1 MVNIEIILIYV
12 NDSPYNIDMKKILLS
27 LFFIFPVIYAENTVS
42 DIFKPDYKNQ
52 LFMNVEV
59 ALAEAQA
66 ELEIIPQWA
75 ADEIKLKANLK
86 NLKQKDIDAEHKIV
100 RHTLVA
106 RLNVWK
112 RSMDDESSEFLH
124 FGATTVDIWD
134 TVLVLQI
141 KDSIDLLIDDLL
153 EVEEYLITLTKDNLY
168 SYMPGRTLG
177 QHALPIT
184 FGKKTST
191 WLAEN
196 RRNIERLQHIQSKI
210 NKSGILKGAV
220 GSYLGLGYNAI
231 ETEAIMMK
239 KLGLDEPSKDDW
251 HGIRDVFAEY
261 ALTLAIISKSFGRIG
276 NELTLLQMTEIGET
290 EEYLGSRSI
299 GSSTM
304 PQKKN
309 PRGPGDLI
317 EFSRVIPRLS
327 EIVLDDMIN
336 SFERDGQ
343 KSDDELKLISIES
356 EKMINRAKPLLRELK
371 VNKKKMRENLDITNG
386 LILSQRLTFYLAD
399 KIGKDTAN
407 DLMHDVAK
415 YALEKNISLE
425 EAAMNDET
433 IKKNITEDVL
443 LNLLNPETYTGLAV
457 DQAKLIIDDIESKRK
472 LSK

>member
-1 MVNIEIILIYV
+1 MIHN
-12 NDSPYNIDMKKILLS
+12 PYSNWMKNILLTFSFS
-27 LFFIFPVIYAENTVS
+27 LCLFSFSENQVA
-42 DIFKPDYKNQ
+42 DVFKSQYRNQ
-52 LFMNVEV
+52 LFMDVEA
-59 ALAEAQA
+59 ALAQAQA
-66 ELEIIPQWA
+66 ELEIIPKWA
-75 ADEIKLKANLK
+75 ADEIKSKADVK
-86 NLKQKDIDAEHKIV
+86 YLKQKDIDKEQSLV

-112 RSMDDESSEFLH
+112 RSIDNNASEYLH
-124 FGATTVDIWD
+124 YGATTVDIWD

-141 KDSIDLLIDDLL
+141 DDSIDLLIDDLL
-153 EVEEYLITLTKDNLY
+153 EIEDYLITLTKDNLY
-168 SYMPGRTLG
+168 TYMPGRTLG

-196 RRNIERLQHIQSKI
+196 RRNIERLEHVQSKI
-210 NKSGILKGAV
+210 KKSGILKGAV
-220 GSYLGLGYNAI
+220 GSYLGLGDNAI
-231 ETEAIMMK
+231 KTESLMMRN
-239 KLGLDEPSKDDW
+239 LGLDDPSKDDW

-261 ALTLAIISKSFGRIG
+261 ALTLAIISKSFGRVG
-276 NELTLLQMTEIGET
+276 NELTLLQMTELGET
-290 EEYLGSRSI
+290 EEYLGNRSV

-343 KSDDELKLISIES
+343 KSDDELKMISVES
-356 EKMINRAKPLLRELK
+356 EKMINRAKPLLKELK
-371 VNKKKMRENLDITNG
+371 VNKKKMRENLEITNG

-407 DLMHDVAK
+407 DLMHDIAK
-415 YALEKNISLE
+415 YALNNNISLKD
-425 EAAMNDET
+425 AALNNK
-433 IKKNITEDVL
+433 IVNQNITENTLKDIL
-443 LNLLNPETYTGLAV
+443 DPETYIGLAA
-457 DQAKLIIDDIESKRK
+457 DQAQIIVKEIELKRSK
-472 LSK
+472 

>member
-1 MVNIEIILIYV
+1 MNH
-12 NDSPYNIDMKKILLS
+12 NSYNNWMKNILLTFS
-27 LFFIFPVIYAENTVS
+27 FFLCLFSFSENQVA
-42 DIFKPDYKNQ
+42 DVFKSQYRNQ
-52 LFMNVEV
+52 LFMYVEA
-59 ALAEAQA
+59 ALAQAQA

-75 ADEIKLKANLK
+75 ADEIKSKADVK
-86 NLKQKDIDAEHKIV
+86 YLKQKDIDKEQSLV

-112 RSMDDESSEFLH
+112 RSIDNNASEYLH
-124 FGATTVDIWD
+124 YGATTVDIWD

-141 KDSIDLLIDDLL
+141 DDSIDLLIDDLL
-153 EVEEYLITLTKDNLY
+153 EIEEYLITLTKDNLY
-168 SYMPGRTLG
+168 TYMPGRTLG

-196 RRNIERLQHIQSKI
+196 RRNIERLEHVQSKI
-210 NKSGILKGAV
+210 KKSGILKGAV
-220 GSYLGLGYNAI
+220 GSYLGLGDNAI
-231 ETEAIMMK
+231 KTESLMMRN
-239 KLGLDEPSKDDW
+239 LGLDDPSKDDW

-261 ALTLAIISKSFGRIG
+261 ALTLAIISKSFGRVG
-276 NELTLLQMTEIGET
+276 NELTLLQMTELGET
-290 EEYLGSRSI
+290 EEYLGNRSV

-343 KSDDELKLISIES
+343 KSDDELKMISVES
-356 EKMINRAKPLLRELK
+356 EKMINRAKPLLKELK
-371 VNKKKMRENLDITNG
+371 VNKKKMRANLEITNG

-407 DLMHDVAK
+407 DLMHDIAK
-415 YALEKNISLE
+415 YALNNNISLKD
-425 EAAMNDET
+425 AALNNK
-433 IKKNITEDVL
+433 IVNQNITENTLKDIL
-443 LNLLNPETYTGLAV
+443 DPETYIGLAAE
-457 DQAKLIIDDIESKRK
+457 QAQIIVKEIELKRSK
-472 LSK
+472 

>member
-1 MVNIEIILIYV
+1 
-12 NDSPYNIDMKKILLS
+12 MKKYLLS
-27 LFFIFPVIYAENTVS
+27 FFIISSGVIFAEDTIEN
-42 DIFKPDYKNQ
+42 IFKVNYKNQ
-52 LFMNVEV
+52 LFMDVEV
-59 ALAEAQA
+59 ALAEAQS
-66 ELEIIPQWA
+66 ELGIIPAWA
-75 ADEIKLKANLK
+75 ANEISSKANIKYLS
-86 NLKQKDIDAEHKIV
+86 QKDIDREHKLV

-112 RSMDDESSEFLH
+112 RSMDKDAAEYLH
-124 FGATTVDIWD
+124 YGATTVDIWD

-141 KDSIDLLIDDLL
+141 KDSIDLLISDLL
-153 EVEEYLITLTKDNLY
+153 EIEDYLLTLTKDNLY
-168 SYMPGRTLG
+168 TYMPGRTLG

-196 RRNIERLQHIQSKI
+196 RRNIERLQNVQSKI

-220 GSYLGLGYNAI
+220 GSYLGLGPQAI
-231 ETEAIMMK
+231 ETEKLMMIN
-239 KLGLDEPSKDDW
+239 LGLEEPSKDDW

-276 NELTLLQMTEIGET
+276 NELTLLQMTELGET
-290 EEYLGSRSI
+290 EEYLGSKSV

-309 PRGPGDLI
+309 PRGPGDLL
-317 EFSRVIPRLS
+317 EYSRIIPRLS

-336 SFERDGQ
+336 SFERDGE
-343 KSDDELKLISIES
+343 KSDDELKQISIVTEQ
-356 EKMINRAKPLLRELK
+356 MLDRAKPLLKELK
-371 VNKKKMRENLDITNG
+371 VNKQKMRDNLDLTNG

-415 YALEKNISLE
+415 FALENNLTLE
-425 EAAMNDET
+425 EAALQNDIISNNITKSEL
-433 IKKNITEDVL
+433 KNI
-443 LNLLNPETYTGLAV
+443 LNPETYIGLAV
-457 DQAKLIIDDIESKRK
+457 QQAQLIIQDIENKRTK
-472 LSK
+472 

>member
-1 MVNIEIILIYV
+1 MNHNPYNKCMKKYLLSFLIIL
-12 NDSPYNIDMKKILLS
+12 SGTIL
-27 LFFIFPVIYAENTVS
+27 AEDTVAN
-42 DIFKPDYKNQ
+42 IFKVNYKNQ
-52 LFMNVEV
+52 LFMDVEV
-59 ALAEAQA
+59 ALAEAQS
-66 ELEIIPQWA
+66 ELGIIPSWA
-75 ADEIKLKANLK
+75 ANEISSKADIKYLS
-86 NLKQKDIDAEHKIV
+86 QKDIDKEHKLV

-112 RSMDDESSEFLH
+112 RSIDKDAAEYLH
-124 FGATTVDIWD
+124 YGATTVDIWD

-153 EVEEYLITLTKDNLY
+153 EIENYLLTLTKDNLY
-168 SYMPGRTLG
+168 TYMPGRTLG

-196 RRNIERLQHIQSKI
+196 RRNIERLQHVQSKI

-220 GSYLGLGYNAI
+220 GSYLGLGTQAI
-231 ETEAIMMK
+231 ETEKLMMIN
-239 KLGLDEPSKDDW
+239 LGLDEPSKDDW

-276 NELTLLQMTEIGET
+276 NELTLLQMTELGET
-290 EEYLGSRSI
+290 EEYLGSKSV

-309 PRGPGDLI
+309 PRGPGDLL
-317 EFSRVIPRLS
+317 EYSRIIPRLS

-336 SFERDGQ
+336 SFERDGE
-343 KSDDELKLISIES
+343 KSDDELKQISIVTEQ
-356 EKMINRAKPLLRELK
+356 MLDRAKPLLKELK
-371 VNKKKMRENLDITNG
+371 VNKQKMRDNLDLTNG

-407 DLMHDVAK
+407 ELMHDVAK
-415 YALEKNISLE
+415 FALENNLTLE
-425 EAAMNDET
+425 EAALQNS
-433 IKKNITEDVL
+433 IISKNITKSELKNILD
-443 LNLLNPETYTGLAV
+443 PETYIGLAV
-457 DQAKLIIDDIESKRK
+457 KQAQLIIQDIDNKRTK
-472 LSK
+472 

>member
-1 MVNIEIILIYV
+1 
-12 NDSPYNIDMKKILLS
+12 MKKFLLS
-27 LFFIFPVIYAENTVS
+27 FCIVSSSLFIFSEDTVS
-42 DIFKPDYKNQ
+42 DIFKPNYKNQ
-52 LFMNVEV
+52 LFMDVEV
-59 ALAEAQA
+59 ALAEAQS
-66 ELEIIPQWA
+66 ELEIIPLWA
-75 ADEIKLKANLK
+75 AKEISSKANIKYLS
-86 NLKQKDIDAEHKIV
+86 QKDIDEEHKLV

-112 RSMDDESSEFLH
+112 RSIDAEAAEYLH
-124 FGATTVDIWD
+124 YGATTVDIWD

-153 EVEEYLITLTKDNLY
+153 EIEDYLLTLTKDNLNT
-168 SYMPGRTLG
+168 YMPGRTLG

-196 RRNIERLQHIQSKI
+196 RRNIERLQHVQSKI

-220 GSYLGLGYNAI
+220 GSYLGLGDMAI
-231 ETEAIMMK
+231 ETESLMMQ

-261 ALTLAIISKSFGRIG
+261 ALTLAIVSKSFGRIG

-290 EEYLGSRSI
+290 EEYLGSKSV

-317 EFSRVIPRLS
+317 EYSRVIPRLS
-327 EIVLDDMIN
+327 EIVLDDMVN

-343 KSDDELKLISIES
+343 KSDDELRLISIES
-356 EKMINRAKPLLRELK
+356 EKMINRAKPLLKELK
-371 VNKKKMRENLDITNG
+371 VNKNKMRENLDITNG

-415 YALEKNISLE
+415 YALENNISLE
-425 EAAMNDET
+425 EAALANKT
-433 IKKNITEDVL
+433 IQENITKETL
-443 LNLLNPETYTGLAV
+443 SNILNPETYIGLAV
-457 DQAKLIIDDIESKRK
+457 DQAQLIINEIESKRK
-472 LSK
+472 QIK

>member
-1 MVNIEIILIYV
+1 M
-12 NDSPYNIDMKKILLS
+12 
-27 LFFIFPVIYAENTVS
+27 A
-42 DIFKPDYKNQ
+42 
-52 LFMNVEV
+52 
-59 ALAEAQA
+59 
-66 ELEIIPQWA
+66 IIPLWA
-75 ADEIKLKANLK
+75 AKEISSKANIKYLS
-86 NLKQKDIDAEHKIV
+86 QKDIDEEHKLV

-112 RSMDDESSEFLH
+112 RSIDAEAAEYLH
-124 FGATTVDIWD
+124 YGATTVDIWD

-153 EVEEYLITLTKDNLY
+153 EIEDYLLTLTKDNLNT
-168 SYMPGRTLG
+168 YMPGRTLG

-196 RRNIERLQHIQSKI
+196 RRNIERLQHVQSKI

-220 GSYLGLGYNAI
+220 GSYLGLGDMAI
-231 ETEAIMMK
+231 ETESLMMQ

-290 EEYLGSRSI
+290 EEYLGSRSV

-317 EFSRVIPRLS
+317 EYSRVIPRLS
-327 EIVLDDMIN
+327 EIVLDDMVN

-343 KSDDELKLISIES
+343 KSDDELRLISIES
-356 EKMINRAKPLLRELK
+356 EKMIDRAKPLLKELK
-371 VNKKKMRENLDITNG
+371 VNKYKMRENLDITNG

-415 YALEKNISLE
+415 YALENNVSLE
-425 EAAMNDET
+425 EAAMTNKT
-433 IKKNITEDVL
+433 IQENITKEAL
-443 LNLLNPETYTGLAV
+443 SNILNPETYIGLAV
-457 DQAKLIIDDIESKRK
+457 DQAQLIINEIESKRK
-472 LSK
+472 QTK

>member
-1 MVNIEIILIYV
+1 MNH
-12 NDSPYNIDMKKILLS
+12 NPYNNYMKKYLLS
-27 LFFIFPVIYAENTVS
+27 FLIISSGAIFAEDTVAN
-42 DIFKPDYKNQ
+42 IFKVNYKNQ
-52 LFMNVEV
+52 LFMDVEV
-59 ALAEAQA
+59 ALAEAQS
-66 ELEIIPQWA
+66 ELGIIPSWA
-75 ADEIKLKANLK
+75 ANEISSKADIKYLS
-86 NLKQKDIDAEHKIV
+86 QKDIDKEHKLV

-112 RSMDDESSEFLH
+112 RSIDKDAAEYLH
-124 FGATTVDIWD
+124 YGATTVDIWD

-153 EVEEYLITLTKDNLY
+153 EIEDYLLTLTKDNLY
-168 SYMPGRTLG
+168 TYMPGRTLG

-196 RRNIERLQHIQSKI
+196 RRNIERLQHVQSKI

-220 GSYLGLGYNAI
+220 GSYLGLGTQAI
-231 ETEAIMMK
+231 ETEKLMMIN
-239 KLGLDEPSKDDW
+239 LGLDEPSKDDW

-276 NELTLLQMTEIGET
+276 NELTLLQMTELGET
-290 EEYLGSRSI
+290 EEYLGSKSV

-309 PRGPGDLI
+309 PRGPGDLL
-317 EFSRVIPRLS
+317 EYSRIIPRLS

-336 SFERDGQ
+336 SFERDGE
-343 KSDDELKLISIES
+343 KSDDELKQISIVTEQ
-356 EKMINRAKPLLRELK
+356 MLDRAKPLLKELK
-371 VNKKKMRENLDITNG
+371 VNKQKMRDNLDLTNG

-407 DLMHDVAK
+407 ELMHDVAK
-415 YALEKNISLE
+415 FALENNLTLE
-425 EAAMNDET
+425 EAALQNS
-433 IKKNITEDVL
+433 IISKNITKSELKNILD
-443 LNLLNPETYTGLAV
+443 PETYIGLAV
-457 DQAKLIIDDIESKRK
+457 KQAQLIIQDIENKRTK
-472 LSK
+472 

>member
-1 MVNIEIILIYV
+1 M
-12 NDSPYNIDMKKILLS
+12 D
-27 LFFIFPVIYAENTVS
+27 
-42 DIFKPDYKNQ
+42 
-52 LFMNVEV
+52 VEA

-66 ELEIIPQWA
+66 ELGIIPQWA
-75 ADEIKLKANLK
+75 ADEIKLKANTKYLQ
-86 NLKQKDIDAEHKIV
+86 QKDIDIEQSFV

-112 RSMDDESSEFLH
+112 RSLDNNASEYLH

-141 KDSIDLLIDDLL
+141 DDSIDLFIDDLL
-153 EVEEYLITLTKDNLY
+153 EIEENLITLTKDNLY
-168 SYMPGRTLG
+168 TYMPGRTLG

-196 RRNIERLQHIQSKI
+196 RRNIERLEHVQSKI
-210 NKSGILKGAV
+210 KKSGILKGAV
-220 GSYLGLGYNAI
+220 GSYLGLGNDAI
-231 ETEAIMMK
+231 KTESMMMRN
-239 KLGLDEPSKDDW
+239 LGLDDPSKDDW

-290 EEYLGSRSI
+290 EEYLGNRSV

-317 EFSRVIPRLS
+317 EFSRIIPRLS

-336 SFERDGQ
+336 SFERDGE

-356 EKMINRAKPLLRELK
+356 EKMINRAKPLLKDLI
-371 VNKKKMRENLDITNG
+371 VNKDKMRENLEITQG

-415 YALEKNISLE
+415 YALENNISLKD
-425 EAAMNDET
+425 AALKNE
-433 IKKNITEDVL
+433 IVSQNITKETL
-443 LNLLNPETYTGLAV
+443 INILNPETYIGLAAE
-457 DQAKLIIDDIESKRK
+457 QAKLIIEEIELKR
-472 LSK
+472 SE

>member
-1 MVNIEIILIYV
+1 
-12 NDSPYNIDMKKILLS
+12 MKKFLLAFCIGS
-27 LFFIFPVIYAENTVS
+27 SCLFVFAEETVS
-42 DIFKPDYKNQ
+42 DIFKPNYKNQ
-52 LFMNVEV
+52 LFMDIEA
-59 ALAEAQA
+59 ALAEAQSD
-66 ELEIIPQWA
+66 LGIIPIWA
-75 ADEIKLKANLK
+75 AEEISSKANIRYLS
-86 NLKQKDIDAEHKIV
+86 QKDIDAENKLV
-100 RHTLVA
+100 RHSLVA

-112 RSMDDESSEFLH
+112 RSIDKDASEYLH
-124 FGATTVDIWD
+124 YGATTVDIWD

-141 KDSIDLLIDDLL
+141 KDSIDLLINDLL
-153 EVEEYLITLTKDNLY
+153 EIEDYLLILTKDNLY
-168 SYMPGRTLG
+168 TYMPGRTLG

-184 FGKKTST
+184 FAKKTST

-196 RRNIERLQHIQSKI
+196 RRNIERLKHVQSKI

-220 GSYLGLGYNAI
+220 GSYLGLGDQAI
-231 ETEAIMMK
+231 QTESLMMQ

-290 EEYLGSRSI
+290 EEYLGSKSI

-309 PRGPGDLI
+309 PRGPGSLI
-317 EFSRVIPRLS
+317 EYSRVVPRLS

-425 EAAMNDET
+425 EAAMNNET

>member
-1 MVNIEIILIYV
+1 MNH
-12 NDSPYNIDMKKILLS
+12 NPYNIWMKNILLTIS
-27 LFFIFPVIYAENTVS
+27 FTFCLFSFSENQVA
-42 DIFKPDYKNQ
+42 DVFKSNYKNQ
-52 LFMNVEV
+52 LFMDVEA

-66 ELEIIPQWA
+66 ELGIIPQWA
-75 ADEIKLKANLK
+75 ADEIKLKANTKYLQ
-86 NLKQKDIDAEHKIV
+86 QKDIDIEQSFV

-112 RSMDDESSEFLH
+112 RSLDNNASEYLH

-141 KDSIDLLIDDLL
+141 DDSIDLFIDDLL
-153 EVEEYLITLTKDNLY
+153 EIEEYLITLTKDNLY
-168 SYMPGRTLG
+168 TYMPGRTLG

-196 RRNIERLQHIQSKI
+196 RRNIERLVHVQSKI
-210 NKSGILKGAV
+210 KKSGILKGAV
-220 GSYLGLGYNAI
+220 GSYLGLGNDAI
-231 ETEAIMMK
+231 KTESMMMRN
-239 KLGLDEPSKDDW
+239 LGLDDPSKDDW

-290 EEYLGSRSI
+290 EEYLGNRSV

-309 PRGPGDLI
+309 PRGPGNLI
-317 EFSRVIPRLS
+317 EFSRIIPRLS

-336 SFERDGQ
+336 SFERDGE

-356 EKMINRAKPLLRELK
+356 EKMINRAKPLLKDLI
-371 VNKKKMRENLDITNG
+371 VNKDKMRENLEITQG

-415 YALEKNISLE
+415 YALENNISLKDAVLKNE
-425 EAAMNDET
+425 
-433 IKKNITEDVL
+433 IVSQNITKEKL
-443 LNLLNPETYTGLAV
+443 INILNPETYIGLAAE
-457 DQAKLIIDDIESKRK
+457 QAKLIIEEIELKR
-472 LSK
+472 SE

>member
-1 MVNIEIILIYV
+1 
-12 NDSPYNIDMKKILLS
+12 MKKFLLS
-27 LFFIFPVIYAENTVS
+27 FCIVSSSLFVFSEDTVS
-42 DIFKPDYKNQ
+42 DIFKPNYKNQ
-52 LFMNVEV
+52 LFMDVEV
-59 ALAEAQA
+59 ALAEAQS
-66 ELEIIPQWA
+66 ELEIIPLWA
-75 ADEIKLKANLK
+75 AKEISSKANIKYLS
-86 NLKQKDIDAEHKIV
+86 QKDIDEEHKLV

-112 RSMDDESSEFLH
+112 RSIDAEAAEYLH
-124 FGATTVDIWD
+124 YGATTVDIWD

-153 EVEEYLITLTKDNLY
+153 EIEDYLLTLTKDNLNT
-168 SYMPGRTLG
+168 YMPGRTLG

-196 RRNIERLQHIQSKI
+196 RRNIERLQHVQSKI

-220 GSYLGLGYNAI
+220 GSYLGLGDMAI
-231 ETEAIMMK
+231 ETESLMMQ

-290 EEYLGSRSI
+290 EEYLGSKSV

-317 EFSRVIPRLS
+317 EYSRVIPRLS
-327 EIVLDDMIN
+327 EIVLDDMVN

-343 KSDDELKLISIES
+343 KSDDELRLISIES
-356 EKMINRAKPLLRELK
+356 EKMIDRAKPLLKELK
-371 VNKKKMRENLDITNG
+371 VNKYKMRENLDITNG

-415 YALEKNISLE
+415 YALENNISLE
-425 EAAMNDET
+425 EAALANKT
-433 IKKNITEDVL
+433 IQENITKEAL
-443 LNLLNPETYTGLAV
+443 SNILNPETYIGLAV
-457 DQAKLIIDDIESKRK
+457 DQAQLIINEIESKRK
-472 LSK
+472 QIK

>member
-1 MVNIEIILIYV
+1 
-12 NDSPYNIDMKKILLS
+12 MKKFLLS
-27 LFFIFPVIYAENTVS
+27 FCIASSSLFVYSENTVS
-42 DIFKPDYKNQ
+42 DIFKANYKNQ
-52 LFMNVEV
+52 LFMDVEA
-59 ALAEAQA
+59 ALAEAQS
-66 ELEIIPQWA
+66 ELEIIPYWA
-75 ADEIKLKANLK
+75 AEEISSKANIKYLS
-86 NLKQKDIDAEHKIV
+86 QKDIDEEHKLV
-100 RHTLVA
+100 RHTLVS

-112 RSMDDESSEFLH
+112 RSIDSEAAEYLH
-124 FGATTVDIWD
+124 YGATTVDIWD

-153 EVEEYLITLTKDNLY
+153 EIEDYLLTLTKENLNT
-168 SYMPGRTLG
+168 YMPGRTLG

-196 RRNIERLQHIQSKI
+196 RRNIERLQHVQSKI
-210 NKSGILKGAV
+210 NRSGILKGAV
-220 GSYLGLGYNAI
+220 GSYLGLGDMAI
-231 ETEAIMMK
+231 ETESLMMQ

-290 EEYLGSRSI
+290 EEYLGSKSV

-317 EFSRVIPRLS
+317 EYSRVIPRLS

-343 KSDDELKLISIES
+343 KSDDELRLISIES
-356 EKMINRAKPLLRELK
+356 EKMIDRAKPLLKELK
-371 VNKKKMRENLDITNG
+371 VNKYKMRENLDITNG

-415 YALEKNISLE
+415 YALENNISLE
-425 EAAMNDET
+425 EAALANKT
-433 IKKNITEDVL
+433 IQENITKEALSDI
-443 LNLLNPETYTGLAV
+443 LNPETYIGLAV
-457 DQAKLIIDDIESKRK
+457 DQAKLIINEIESKRK
-472 LSK
+472 QIK

>member
-1 MVNIEIILIYV
+1 
-12 NDSPYNIDMKKILLS
+12 MKKFLLS
-27 LFFIFPVIYAENTVS
+27 FCIVSSSLFVFSEDTVS
-42 DIFKPDYKNQ
+42 DIFKPNYKNQ
-52 LFMNVEV
+52 LFMDVEV
-59 ALAEAQA
+59 ALAEAQS
-66 ELEIIPQWA
+66 ELEIIPLWA
-75 ADEIKLKANLK
+75 AKEISSKANIKYLS
-86 NLKQKDIDAEHKIV
+86 QKDIDEEHKLV

-112 RSMDDESSEFLH
+112 RSIDAEAAEYLH
-124 FGATTVDIWD
+124 YGATTVDIWD

-153 EVEEYLITLTKDNLY
+153 EIEDYLLTLTKDNLNT
-168 SYMPGRTLG
+168 YMPGRTLG

-196 RRNIERLQHIQSKI
+196 RRNIERLQHVQSKI

-220 GSYLGLGYNAI
+220 GSYLGLGDMAI
-231 ETEAIMMK
+231 ETESLMMQ

-261 ALTLAIISKSFGRIG
+261 ALTLAIVSKSFGRIG

-290 EEYLGSRSI
+290 EEYLGSRSV

-317 EFSRVIPRLS
+317 EYSRVIPRLS
-327 EIVLDDMIN
+327 EIVLDDMVN

-343 KSDDELKLISIES
+343 KSDDELRLISIES
-356 EKMINRAKPLLRELK
+356 EKMIDRAKPLLKELK
-371 VNKKKMRENLDITNG
+371 VNKNKMRENLDITNG

-415 YALEKNISLE
+415 YALENNISLE
-425 EAAMNDET
+425 EAALANKT
-433 IKKNITEDVL
+433 IQENITKEAL
-443 LNLLNPETYTGLAV
+443 SNILNPETYIGLAV
-457 DQAKLIIDDIESKRK
+457 DQAQLIINEIESKRK
-472 LSK
+472 QTK

>member
-1 MVNIEIILIYV
+1 M
-12 NDSPYNIDMKKILLS
+12 D
-27 LFFIFPVIYAENTVS
+27 
-42 DIFKPDYKNQ
+42 
-52 LFMNVEV
+52 VEA

-66 ELEIIPQWA
+66 ELGIIPQWA
-75 ADEIKLKANLK
+75 ADEIKLKANTKYLQ
-86 NLKQKDIDAEHKIV
+86 QKDIDIEQGFV

-112 RSMDDESSEFLH
+112 KSLDNNASEYLH

-141 KDSIDLLIDDLL
+141 DDSIDLFIDDLL
-153 EVEEYLITLTKDNLY
+153 EIEEYLITLTKDNLY
-168 SYMPGRTLG
+168 TYMPGRTLG

-196 RRNIERLQHIQSKI
+196 RRNIERLVHVQSKI
-210 NKSGILKGAV
+210 KKSGILKGAV
-220 GSYLGLGYNAI
+220 GSYLGLGNDAI
-231 ETEAIMMK
+231 KTESMMMRN
-239 KLGLDEPSKDDW
+239 LGLDDPSKDDW

-290 EEYLGSRSI
+290 EEYLGNRSV

-317 EFSRVIPRLS
+317 EFSRIIPRLS

-336 SFERDGQ
+336 SFERDGE

-356 EKMINRAKPLLRELK
+356 EKMINRAKPLLKDLI
-371 VNKKKMRENLDITNG
+371 VNKDKMRENLEITQG

-415 YALEKNISLE
+415 YALENNISLKD
-425 EAAMNDET
+425 AALKNE
-433 IKKNITEDVL
+433 IVSQNITKETL
-443 LNLLNPETYTGLAV
+443 INILNPETYIGLAAE
-457 DQAKLIIDDIESKRK
+457 QAKLIIEEIELKR
-472 LSK
+472 SE

>member
-1 MVNIEIILIYV
+1 MNH
-12 NDSPYNIDMKKILLS
+12 NPYNIWMKNILLTIS
-27 LFFIFPVIYAENTVS
+27 FAFCLFSFSENQVA
-42 DIFKPDYKNQ
+42 DVFKSNYKNQ
-52 LFMNVEV
+52 LFMDVEV

-66 ELEIIPQWA
+66 ELGIIPQWA
-75 ADEIKLKANLK
+75 ADEIKLKANTKYLQ
-86 NLKQKDIDAEHKIV
+86 QKDIDIEQSFV

-112 RSMDDESSEFLH
+112 RSLDNNASEYLH

-141 KDSIDLLIDDLL
+141 DDSIDLFIDDLL
-153 EVEEYLITLTKDNLY
+153 EIEEYLITLTKDNLY
-168 SYMPGRTLG
+168 TYMPGRTLG

-196 RRNIERLQHIQSKI
+196 RRNIERLVHVQSKI
-210 NKSGILKGAV
+210 KKSGILKGAV
-220 GSYLGLGYNAI
+220 GSYLGLGNDAI
-231 ETEAIMMK
+231 KTESMMMRN
-239 KLGLDEPSKDDW
+239 LGLDDPSKDDW

-290 EEYLGSRSI
+290 EEYLGNRSV

-309 PRGPGDLI
+309 PRGPGNLI
-317 EFSRVIPRLS
+317 EFSRIIPRLS

-336 SFERDGQ
+336 SFERDGE

-356 EKMINRAKPLLRELK
+356 EKMINRAKPLLKDLI
-371 VNKKKMRENLDITNG
+371 VNKDKMRENLEITQG

-415 YALEKNISLE
+415 YALENNISLKD
-425 EAAMNDET
+425 AALKNE
-433 IKKNITEDVL
+433 IVSQNITKETL
-443 LNLLNPETYTGLAV
+443 INILNPETYIGLAAE
-457 DQAKLIIDDIESKRK
+457 QAKLIIEEIELKR
-472 LSK
+472 SE

>member
-1 MVNIEIILIYV
+1 
-12 NDSPYNIDMKKILLS
+12 MKNILLTIS
-27 LFFIFPVIYAENTVS
+27 FTFCLFSFSENQVTDV
-42 DIFKPDYKNQ
+42 FKSNYKNQ
-52 LFMNVEV
+52 LFMDVEA

-66 ELEIIPQWA
+66 ELGIIPQWA
-75 ADEIKLKANLK
+75 ADEIKLKANTKYLQ
-86 NLKQKDIDAEHKIV
+86 QKDIDIEQSFV

-112 RSMDDESSEFLH
+112 RSLDNNASEYLH

-141 KDSIDLLIDDLL
+141 DDSIDLLIDDLL
-153 EVEEYLITLTKDNLY
+153 EIEENLITLTKDNLY
-168 SYMPGRTLG
+168 TYMPGRTLG

-196 RRNIERLQHIQSKI
+196 RRNIERLEHVQSKI
-210 NKSGILKGAV
+210 KKSGILKGAV
-220 GSYLGLGYNAI
+220 GSYLGLGNDAI
-231 ETEAIMMK
+231 KTESMMMRN
-239 KLGLDEPSKDDW
+239 LGLDDPSKDDW

-290 EEYLGSRSI
+290 EEYLGNRSV

-317 EFSRVIPRLS
+317 EFSRIIPRLS

-336 SFERDGQ
+336 SFERDGE

-356 EKMINRAKPLLRELK
+356 EKMINRAKPLLKDLI
-371 VNKKKMRENLDITNG
+371 VNKDKMRENLEITQG

-415 YALEKNISLE
+415 YALENNISLKD
-425 EAAMNDET
+425 AALKNE
-433 IKKNITEDVL
+433 IVSQNITKETL
-443 LNLLNPETYTGLAV
+443 INILNPETYIGLAAE
-457 DQAKLIIDDIESKRK
+457 QAKLIIEEIELKR
-472 LSK
+472 SE

>member
-1 MVNIEIILIYV
+1 MNH
-12 NDSPYNIDMKKILLS
+12 NPYNNWMKNILLTFS
-27 LFFIFPVIYAENTVS
+27 FTLCLFSFCENQVV
-42 DIFKPDYKNQ
+42 DVFKSQYRNQ
-52 LFMNVEV
+52 LFMDVEA
-59 ALAEAQA
+59 ALAQAQA

-75 ADEIKLKANLK
+75 ADEIKSKADVKYLQ
-86 NLKQKDIDAEHKIV
+86 QKDIDKEQSLV

-112 RSMDDESSEFLH
+112 RSIDNNASEYLH
-124 FGATTVDIWD
+124 YGATTVDIWD

-141 KDSIDLLIDDLL
+141 DDSIDLLIDDLL
-153 EVEEYLITLTKDNLY
+153 EIEEYLIILTKDNLY
-168 SYMPGRTLG
+168 TYMPGRTLG

-196 RRNIERLQHIQSKI
+196 RRNIERLEHVQSKI
-210 NKSGILKGAV
+210 KKSGILKGAV
-220 GSYLGLGYNAI
+220 GSYLGLGDKAI
-231 ETEAIMMK
+231 KTESLMMRN
-239 KLGLDEPSKDDW
+239 LGLDDPSKDDW

-261 ALTLAIISKSFGRIG
+261 ALTLAIISKSFGRVG

-290 EEYLGSRSI
+290 EEYLGNRSV

-343 KSDDELKLISIES
+343 KSDDELKMISVES
-356 EKMINRAKPLLRELK
+356 EKMINRAKPLLKELK
-371 VNKKKMRENLDITNG
+371 VNKEKMRENLEITNG

-407 DLMHDVAK
+407 DLMHDIAK
-415 YALEKNISLE
+415 YALNNNISLKD
-425 EAAMNDET
+425 AALNNK
-433 IKKNITEDVL
+433 IVNQNITENTLKDIL
-443 LNLLNPETYTGLAV
+443 DPETYIGLAA
-457 DQAKLIIDDIESKRK
+457 DQAKIIIEEIELKRSK
-472 LSK
+472 

>member
-1 MVNIEIILIYV
+1 
-12 NDSPYNIDMKKILLS
+12 MKNILLTFSFS
-27 LFFIFPVIYAENTVS
+27 LCLFSFSENQVA
-42 DIFKPDYKNQ
+42 DVFKSQYRNQ
-52 LFMNVEV
+52 LFMDVEA
-59 ALAEAQA
+59 ALAQAQA

-75 ADEIKLKANLK
+75 ADEISSKADVK
-86 NLKQKDIDAEHKIV
+86 YLKQKDIDKEQSLV

-112 RSMDDESSEFLH
+112 RSIDNNASEYLH
-124 FGATTVDIWD
+124 YGATTVDIWD

-141 KDSIDLLIDDLL
+141 DDSIDLLIDDLL
-153 EVEEYLITLTKDNLY
+153 EIEDYLITLTKDNLY
-168 SYMPGRTLG
+168 TYMPGRTLG

-196 RRNIERLQHIQSKI
+196 RRNIERLEHVQSKI
-210 NKSGILKGAV
+210 KKSGILKGAV
-220 GSYLGLGYNAI
+220 GSYLGLGDNAI
-231 ETEAIMMK
+231 KTESLMMRN
-239 KLGLDEPSKDDW
+239 LGLDDPSKDDW

-261 ALTLAIISKSFGRIG
+261 ALTLAIISKSFGRVG

-290 EEYLGSRSI
+290 EEYLGNRSV

-343 KSDDELKLISIES
+343 KSDDELKMISVES
-356 EKMINRAKPLLRELK
+356 EKMINRAKPLLKELK
-371 VNKKKMRENLDITNG
+371 VNKKKMRENLEITNG

-407 DLMHDVAK
+407 ELMHDIAK
-415 YALEKNISLE
+415 YALNNNISLKD
-425 EAAMNDET
+425 AALNNK
-433 IKKNITEDVL
+433 IVNQNITENTLKDIL
-443 LNLLNPETYTGLAV
+443 DPETYIGLAA
-457 DQAKLIIDDIESKRK
+457 DQAQIIVKEIELKRSK
-472 LSK
+472 

>member
-1 MVNIEIILIYV
+1 M
-12 NDSPYNIDMKKILLS
+12 D
-27 LFFIFPVIYAENTVS
+27 
-42 DIFKPDYKNQ
+42 
-52 LFMNVEV
+52 VEA
-59 ALAEAQA
+59 ALAQAQA

-75 ADEIKLKANLK
+75 ADEISSKADVK
-86 NLKQKDIDAEHKIV
+86 YLKQKDIDKEQSLV

-112 RSMDDESSEFLH
+112 RSIDNNASEYLH
-124 FGATTVDIWD
+124 YGATTVDIWD

-141 KDSIDLLIDDLL
+141 DDSIDLLIDDLL
-153 EVEEYLITLTKDNLY
+153 EIEDYLITLTKDNLY
-168 SYMPGRTLG
+168 TYMPGRTLG

-196 RRNIERLQHIQSKI
+196 RRNIERLEHVQSKI
-210 NKSGILKGAV
+210 KKSGILKGAV
-220 GSYLGLGYNAI
+220 GSYLGLGDNAI
-231 ETEAIMMK
+231 KTESLMMRN
-239 KLGLDEPSKDDW
+239 LGLDDPSKDDW

-261 ALTLAIISKSFGRIG
+261 ALTLAIISKSFGRVG
-276 NELTLLQMTEIGET
+276 NELTLLQMTELGET
-290 EEYLGSRSI
+290 EEYLGNRSV

-343 KSDDELKLISIES
+343 KSDDELKMISVES
-356 EKMINRAKPLLRELK
+356 EKMINRAKPLLKELK
-371 VNKKKMRENLDITNG
+371 VNKEKMRENLEITNG

-407 DLMHDVAK
+407 DLMHDIAK
-415 YALEKNISLE
+415 YALNNNISLKD
-425 EAAMNDET
+425 AALNNK
-433 IKKNITEDVL
+433 IVNQNITENTLKDIL
-443 LNLLNPETYTGLAV
+443 DPETYIGLAAE
-457 DQAKLIIDDIESKRK
+457 QAQIIVKEIELKRSK
-472 LSK
+472 

>member
-1 MVNIEIILIYV
+1 
-12 NDSPYNIDMKKILLS
+12 MKKFLLS
-27 LFFIFPVIYAENTVS
+27 FCIASSSLFVYSENTVS
-42 DIFKPDYKNQ
+42 DIFKANYKNQ
-52 LFMNVEV
+52 LFMDVEA
-59 ALAEAQA
+59 ALAEAQS
-66 ELEIIPQWA
+66 ELEIIPSWA
-75 ADEIKLKANLK
+75 AQEISSKANIKYLS
-86 NLKQKDIDAEHKIV
+86 QKDIDEEHKLV
-100 RHTLVA
+100 RHTLVS

-112 RSMDDESSEFLH
+112 RSIDSEAAEYLH
-124 FGATTVDIWD
+124 YGATTVDIWD

-153 EVEEYLITLTKDNLY
+153 EIENYLLTLTKDNLNT
-168 SYMPGRTLG
+168 YMPGRTLG

-196 RRNIERLQHIQSKI
+196 RRNIERLQHVQSKI
-210 NKSGILKGAV
+210 NRSGILKGAV
-220 GSYLGLGYNAI
+220 GSYLGLGDMAI
-231 ETEAIMMK
+231 ETESLMMQ

-290 EEYLGSRSI
+290 EEYLGSKSV

-309 PRGPGDLI
+309 PRGPADLI
-317 EFSRVIPRLS
+317 EYSRVIPRLS
-327 EIVLDDMIN
+327 EVVLDDMIN

-343 KSDDELKLISIES
+343 KSDDELRLISIES
-356 EKMINRAKPLLRELK
+356 EKMIDRAKPLLKELK
-371 VNKKKMRENLDITNG
+371 VNKYKMRENLDITNG

-415 YALEKNISLE
+415 YALENNVSLE
-425 EAAMNDET
+425 EAAMTNKT
-433 IKKNITEDVL
+433 IQENITKEALSDI
-443 LNLLNPETYTGLAV
+443 LNPETYIGLAV
-457 DQAKLIIDDIESKRK
+457 DQAKLIINEIESKRK
-472 LSK
+472 QIK

>member
-1 MVNIEIILIYV
+1 MNHNPYNNYMKKYLLSFLIILTG
-12 NDSPYNIDMKKILLS
+12 S
-27 LFFIFPVIYAENTVS
+27 IFAEDTVTN
-42 DIFKPDYKNQ
+42 IFKVNYKNQ
-52 LFMNVEV
+52 LFMDVEV
-59 ALAEAQA
+59 ALAEAQS
-66 ELEIIPQWA
+66 ELGIIPSWA
-75 ADEIKLKANLK
+75 ANEISSKADIKYLS
-86 NLKQKDIDAEHKIV
+86 QKEIDKEHKLV

-112 RSMDDESSEFLH
+112 RSIDKDAAEYLH
-124 FGATTVDIWD
+124 YGATTVDIWD

-153 EVEEYLITLTKDNLY
+153 EIEAYLLTLTKDNLY
-168 SYMPGRTLG
+168 TYMPGRTLG

-196 RRNIERLQHIQSKI
+196 RRNIERLEHVQSKI

-220 GSYLGLGYNAI
+220 GSYLGLGNQAI
-231 ETEAIMMK
+231 ETEKLMMIN
-239 KLGLDEPSKDDW
+239 LGLDEPSKDDW

-261 ALTLAIISKSFGRIG
+261 ALTLAIISKSYGRIG
-276 NELTLLQMTEIGET
+276 NELTLLQMTELGET
-290 EEYLGSRSI
+290 EEYLGSKSV

-309 PRGPGDLI
+309 PRGPGDLL
-317 EFSRVIPRLS
+317 EYSRIIPRLS

-336 SFERDGQ
+336 SFERDGE
-343 KSDDELKLISIES
+343 KSDDELKQISIVTEQ
-356 EKMINRAKPLLRELK
+356 MLDRAKPLLKELK
-371 VNKKKMRENLDITNG
+371 VNKQKMRDNLDLTNG

-415 YALEKNISLE
+415 YALENNLTLE
-425 EAAMNDET
+425 EAALQNS
-433 IKKNITEDVL
+433 IISKNITESEL
-443 LNLLNPETYTGLAV
+443 KNILNPETYIGLAV
-457 DQAKLIIDDIESKRK
+457 KQAQLIIEDIENKRTK
-472 LSK
+472 